1 MKRLT
6 VFDHR
11 CLQSLSH
18 VRWYR
23 LKSHDSILSKLDT
36 FKRKKKAR
44 LEVEELTKESRQAI
58 EMAVSALSTDDP
70 KQYQLEEGQ
79 ERSFIEKSS
88 QNSESVK
95 NLLEKLLTWINN
107 ELSEQRILVRDIQ
120 EDLYDGQLL
129 QKLVEKLA
137 KIKLD
142 HPELTQ
148 SEIGQLQR
156 LRGVLQTV
164 NEILHVSESWASQR
178 WTAERIH
185 QKDLVAILRLL
196 VAIARQFEPQMRFQP
211 GIFLT
216 VIIARKLNGKLEYR
230 YEREYITEFTEKLP
244 AGNPLDAISEH
255 HMVLQAVVAFINAY
269 LEQVGFHVTDL
280 SKDFRDGV
288 LLILL
293 MGLIEGYFVPFYAY
307 HPTPTT
313 EEMCLSNVKLGFE
326 LIQAAGMIEPP
337 AKPEDIV
344 AGDTSAILRVLYG
357 IYSYCAHMEEDEQQL
372 QQLQQHEHQHQQHR
386 HEITNIHEQD
396 EIDESQRNT
405 NMMMMVN
412 TDNAGNASPVV
423 QTRGA
428 TNFL

>member
-1 MKRLT
+1 MTTLAG
-6 VFDHR
+6 
-11 CLQSLSH
+11 
-18 VRWYR
+18 

-293 MGLIEGYFVPFYAY
+293 MGLIEG
-307 HPTPTT
+307 
-313 EEMCLSNVKLGFE
+313 FE

>member
-1 MKRLT
+1 MMTTLAG
-6 VFDHR
+6 
-11 CLQSLSH
+11 
-18 VRWYR
+18 

-58 EMAVSALSTDDP
+58 ELA
-70 KQYQLEEGQ
+70 YQLEEGQ

-95 NLLEKLLTWINN
+95 NLLEKLITWINN
-107 ELSEQRILVRDIQ
+107 ELSEHRILVRDIQ

-164 NEILHVSESWASQR
+164 NEILHVSENWASQR

-196 VAIARQFEPQMRFQP
+196 VAIAHQFQPQMRFQS

-230 YEREYITEFTEKLP
+230 YEREYITEFTEALP
-244 AGNPLDAISEH
+244 AGNPLDVISEH
-255 HMVLQAVVAFINAY
+255 HMVLQAVLAFVNAY
-269 LEQVGFHVTDL
+269 LEQVSFHVNDL
-280 SKDFRDGV
+280 SKDFKDGV

-307 HPTPTT
+307 YPTPTT
-313 EEMCLSNVKLGFE
+313 EEMCLSNVRLAFE

-337 AKPEDIV
+337 AKPEEIV
-344 AGDTSAILRVLYG
+344 IGDNSAILRVLYG
-357 IYSYCAHMEEDEQQL
+357 IYSYCAHMEDDEQ
-372 QQLQQHEHQHQQHR
+372 HQY
-386 HEITNIHEQD
+386 EISNIREQD
-396 EIDESQRNT
+396 EVDENNNNN
-405 NMMMMVN
+405 NMMV
-412 TDNAGNASPVV
+412 TGDGDEGPIE
-423 QTRGA
+423 T

>member
-1 MKRLT
+1 MT
-6 VFDHR
+6 TMAG
-11 CLQSLSH
+11 
-18 VRWYR
+18 

-36 FKRKKKAR
+36 FKRKRKAR
-44 LEVEELTKESRQAI
+44 LEVEELNKESRQAI
-58 EMAVSALSTDDP
+58 EMAVSALTTDDP

-95 NLLEKLLTWINN
+95 NLVDKLLTWINN
-107 ELSEQRILVRDIQ
+107 ELSEHRILVRDIQ

-142 HPELTQ
+142 HPELTL

-164 NEILHVSESWASQR
+164 NEVLHVSETWASQR

-196 VAIARQFEPQMRFQP
+196 VVIARQFKPEMRFQA

-230 YEREYITEFTEKLP
+230 YEREYITEVTETLP
-244 AGNPLDAISEH
+244 AGSPFDAISEH
-255 HMVLQAVVAFINAY
+255 HMVLQAVLTFINTH
-269 LEQVGFHVTDL
+269 LGQVGLHVNDL

-293 MGLIEGYFVPFYAY
+293 MGLIDGYFVPFHAY

-313 EEMCLSNVKLGFE
+313 EELCTSNVKLAFE
-326 LIQAAGMIEPP
+326 LIQAAGMVEPP
-337 AKPEDIV
+337 AKPEEIV
-344 AGDTSAILRVLYG
+344 AGDSSAVLRVLYG
-357 IYSYCAHMEEDEQQL
+357 IYSYCAHMEDEQRRYEINNIREQGEMDGYYGNN
-372 QQLQQHEHQHQQHR
+372 QDPSVQHGV
-386 HEITNIHEQD
+386 INL
-396 EIDESQRNT
+396 S
-405 NMMMMVN
+405 
-412 TDNAGNASPVV
+412 
-423 QTRGA
+423 
-428 TNFL
+428 